1 MACEHNRVAISFRP
15 SSLSGILLVA
25 SRHELATLMEYRAY
39 NNISTW
45 LGWASR
51 VHTFQISIRGNN
63 TLYLVFSATAF
74 WRSYT
79 NLHADTSIWN
89 TFCFPETATH
99 ISFFMVEVIKV
110 RANQRVSYCPSDI
123 DSLVH
128 FDYVTRH
135 SLKSCSVFVSTVVA
149 AFKSTVRLFLGIER
163 VREHVLL

>member
-1 MACEHNRVAISFRP
+1 MRWLRCKNSGVRYKIRLPGWHANIIVSRSP
-15 SSLSGILLVA
+15 SGRLRCPEYFLVA
-25 SRHELATLMEYRAY
+25 SRHVLTTLMEYTAY

-89 TFCFPETATH
+89 TFCLPETAIH
-99 ISFFMVEVIKV
+99 MSFFMVEVIKFRQEAVQRINALPNILNHV
-110 RANQRVSYCPSDI
+110 RTMI
-123 DSLVH
+123 M
-128 FDYVTRH
+128 
-135 SLKSCSVFVSTVVA
+135 
-149 AFKSTVRLFLGIER
+149 
-163 VREHVLL
+163 